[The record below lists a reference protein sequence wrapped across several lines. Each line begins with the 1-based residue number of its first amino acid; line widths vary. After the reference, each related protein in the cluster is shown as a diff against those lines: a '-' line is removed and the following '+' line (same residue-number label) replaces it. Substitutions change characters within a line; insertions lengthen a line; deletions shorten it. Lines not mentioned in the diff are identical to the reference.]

1 MEGKGRKLT
10 RQNATDED
18 DGNSDIKNKDQ
29 IITIKRQYHSEECGK
44 ENGKN
49 KFFSQSLPEDQLHSK
64 TVLLVRE
71 KSCSLI
77 SVDTYL
83 SGAGAGGMSP
93 RPRLQIQLTKHKDSQ
108 DDHDTVILLYIRVFV
123 VLTWHYSRKE
133 SHKLDITLDSTVVL
147 TRV

>member
-18 DGNSDIKNKDQ
+18 DENPDIKNKDQ
-29 IITIKRQYHSEECGK
+29 IITIKRQYHSEECEK
-44 ENGKN
+44 ENTKN
-49 KFFSQSLPEDQLHSK
+49 KFFSHSLPDEQLQSK

-83 SGAGAGGMSP
+83 
-93 RPRLQIQLTKHKDSQ
+93 
-108 DDHDTVILLYIRVFV
+108 
-123 VLTWHYSRKE
+123 
-133 SHKLDITLDSTVVL
+133 
-147 TRV
+147 

>member
-18 DGNSDIKNKDQ
+18 DENSDIKNKDQ
-29 IITIKRQYHSEECGK
+29 IITIKRQYHSEECEK
-44 ENGKN
+44 ENAKN
-49 KFFSQSLPEDQLHSK
+49 KFFSQSLPEEHSK

-83 SGAGAGGMSP
+83 SGGMSP

-108 DDHDTVILLYIRVFV
+108 DDHDHVMLLYIRVSV
-123 VLTWHYSRKE
+123 VLSKSLCRKE
-133 SHKLDITLDSTVVL
+133 REKLDITLDSMVVML
-147 TRV
+147 ARV

>member
-18 DGNSDIKNKDQ
+18 DENSDIKNKDQ
-29 IITIKRQYHSEECGK
+29 IITIKRQYHSEECEK
-44 ENGKN
+44 ENAKN
-49 KFFSQSLPEDQLHSK
+49 KFFSQSLPEEHSK

-83 SGAGAGGMSP
+83 SGGMSP

-108 DDHDTVILLYIRVFV
+108 DDHDHSSVFILVIIK
-123 VLTWHYSRKE
+123 TK
-133 SHKLDITLDSTVVL
+133 
-147 TRV
+147 